1 MIPKN
6 SLELEDFI
14 SAPKRGVEQS
24 DSHKEDNTAQRQLE
38 QLKAA
43 HNAALEET
51 KKEAFDAGYRQAE
64 EELSAVWQQEL
75 TKKLEQKE
83 RECSERQALEG
94 SIIEEVQSV
103 LQAKSEL
110 INTVILD
117 SLAEMM
123 EYLYVDRTSEKYV
136 ASLIVKIIEEFQQTP
151 EISVRLHPT
160 LADGVGGLLD
170 GVKVVADETVARGD
184 FVVDFADFL
193 IESEFNDKIEVIKNE
208 IKKEIEKSSQI

>member
-14 SAPKRGVEQS
+14 SAPKRGAEQS

-123 EYLYVDRTSEKYV
+123 EYLYVDRTSEEYV